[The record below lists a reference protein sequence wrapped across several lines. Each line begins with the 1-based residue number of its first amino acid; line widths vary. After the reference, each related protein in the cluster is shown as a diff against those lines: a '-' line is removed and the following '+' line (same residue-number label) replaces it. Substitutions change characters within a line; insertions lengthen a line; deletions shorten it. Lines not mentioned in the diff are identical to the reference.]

1 LNSLCVFFFTVSA
14 DYLQEFNKPFAVDEN
29 RVATTICYGRIIVV
43 WNTFDGGVVCTF
55 DTKVRSLFPDA
66 IFFRKDQIFSSSRS
80 RIFEFNY
87 CEFGGIETHLEKLF
101 SEVGL
106 QCLAPRP
113 EPVVVVAP
121 QIQEGQ
127 LDGNQNEN
135 VNEIPNEQENA
146 IASNNVE
153 NIDESE
159 EEEEIDFYLV
169 GIGLSQNVF
178 VVCYL
183 INNSTKDCCTI
194 KLAFVTKKSCRGKI
208 DFFRFFVSIVTLA
221 QAVTFSIYFIK
232 LTINFTS

>member
-1 LNSLCVFFFTVSA
+1 
-14 DYLQEFNKPFAVDEN
+14 
-29 RVATTICYGRIIVV
+29 V

-55 DTKVRSLFPDA
+55 DTKVRSLFPDG
-66 IFFRKDQIFSSSRS
+66 IFFREDQIFSSSRS
-80 RIFEFNY
+80 RISEFNY

-135 VNEIPNEQENA
+135 VNEIANEQENA
-146 IASNNVE
+146 IASNNAE
-153 NIDESE
+153 SLEESE

-194 KLAFVTKKSCRGKI
+194 KLTFVTKNSCRGKLG
-208 DFFRFFVSIVTLA
+208 FFSFVCVSVVTLA
-221 QAVTFSIYFIK
+221 HID
-232 LTINFTS
+232 LTINFTL